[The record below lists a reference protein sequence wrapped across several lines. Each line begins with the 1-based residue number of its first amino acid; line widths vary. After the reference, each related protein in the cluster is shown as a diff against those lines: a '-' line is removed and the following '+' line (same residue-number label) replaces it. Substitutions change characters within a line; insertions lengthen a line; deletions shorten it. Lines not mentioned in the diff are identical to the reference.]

1 MTDSITHQRI
11 LLPTDGSDC
20 ADEAMRHAADLARR
34 YDAELHLV
42 NVVDTGMATSGM
54 DVFSTYNAGDL
65 LDQLEADADDVI
77 DDAVAAA
84 TEAGVDSVEGR
95 VLMGSPYAEILE
107 YVDEHAIDLVVMGTH
122 GRRGVSRALLGS
134 VTEKIVRL
142 ASVPVYTVHAGDVD
156 DAH

>member
-20 ADEAMRHAADLARR
+20 AAEAMRHAADLARR
-34 YDAELHLV
+34 YDAELHVV

-65 LDQLEADADDVI
+65 LDQLEADGQEVV

-84 TEAGVDSVEGR
+84 TEAGVDSVEGS
-95 VLMGSPYAEILE
+95 VFLGLPYARILE

-134 VTEKIVRL
+134 VTEKVVRL
-142 ASVPVYTVHAGDVD
+142 ASIPVYTVHADDVD
-156 DAH
+156 DAN